1 MLSVQAAR
9 DLVLADVAVLPPEEV
24 TVAEALGRVLAGD
37 LHAVADV
44 PGFANSAMDGY
55 AVRSGPAGRTMTIVG
70 EARAGAP
77 AAVAAGPG
85 DAVRISTGAAMPEG
99 ADAVVPVER
108 AHETGDGVLLEAAAE
123 PGANVR
129 SAGEDMRAGEVA
141 LPAGT
146 ELGAAELGVAVAAG
160 AATLACA
167 RRPRVEVVCTGDELR
182 GPGEPLGPGEIHNS
196 NLVTLAALARR
207 AGAAPVGTT
216 RVGDDR
222 AATESVLGAAL
233 RRADVLVVSGGVS
246 VGPHDH
252 VKPALAAL
260 GVQERFWRVALRPG
274 KPTWFGRHEDRLVF
288 GLPGNPVS
296 AMVTFLLFARPALR
310 ALQGASPE
318 AVRERAVLAEAVP
331 RNPAREEAVRVRLER
346 GDAAPRARPT
356 GPQGSH
362 VLRSML
368 GADGLALVPA
378 GTGPLPAGS
387 AVDVELI

>member
-9 DLVLADVAVLPPEEV
+9 DLVLEDVAVLPSED
-24 TVAEALGRVLAGD
+24 VAVADALGRALAAD
-37 LHAVADV
+37 LRAAADV

-55 AVRSGPAGRTMTIVG
+55 AVPSGPAGRTMTLVG
-70 EARAGAP
+70 EARAGSLSTA
-77 AAVAAGPG
+77 AAGPG
-85 DAVRISTGAAMPEG
+85 HAIRISTGAAMPEG

-108 AHETGDGVLLEAAAE
+108 ARESGGEVMLEAAAE
-123 PGANVR
+123 RGANVR
-129 SAGEDMRAGEVA
+129 LPGEDLRAGEVA
-141 LPAGT
+141 LSAGAA
-146 ELGAAELGVAVAAG
+146 LGAAELGVAVAAG
-160 AATLACA
+160 AAALACV
-167 RRPRVEVVCTGDELR
+167 RRPRVEIVCTGDELR
-182 GPGEPLGPGEIHNS
+182 APGEPLGPGEIHNS
-196 NLVTLAALARR
+196 NLVTLAALARD
-207 AGAAPVGTT
+207 AGAEPTGTA

-233 RRADVLVVSGGVS
+233 RSADVLVVSGGVS

-260 GVQERFWRVALRPG
+260 GVEERFWRVALRPG
-274 KPTWFGRHEDRLVF
+274 KPTWFGRHGDKLVF

-318 AVRERAVLAEAVP
+318 ATRERAVLADALP
-331 RNPAREEAVRVRLER
+331 RHPAREEAVRVRLER
-346 GDAAPRARPT
+346 GDGAPRARPT

-378 GTGPLPAGS
+378 GAAPLPAES

>member
-9 DLVLADVAVLPPEEV
+9 DLVLEDVAALTSED
-24 TVAEALGRVLAGD
+24 VAFADALGRVLAGD
-37 LHAVADV
+37 LRAVADV

-55 AVRSGPAGRTMTIVG
+55 AVPSGPAGREMSLVG
-70 EARAGAP
+70 ESRAGSP

-85 DAVRISTGAAMPEG
+85 AAVRISTGAAMPEG

-108 AHETGDGVLLEAAAE
+108 ARETGGSVLLEAAAE

-129 SAGEDMRAGEVA
+129 LAGEDLRAGEVV
-141 LPAGT
+141 LRGGT
-146 ELGAAELGVAVAAG
+146 ALGAAELGVAVAAG
-160 AATLACA
+160 AATLICA
-167 RRPRVEVVCTGDELR
+167 RRPRVEIVCTGDELR
-182 GPGEPLGPGEIHNS
+182 APGAPLGPGEIHNS
-196 NLVTLAALARR
+196 NLVTLAALAGRD
-207 AGAAPVGTT
+207 GAEVVSTS

-222 AATESVLGAAL
+222 AATESALGAAL
-233 RRADVLVVSGGVS
+233 GRADVLVVSGGVS

-252 VKPALAAL
+252 VKPALDAL
-260 GVQERFWRVALRPG
+260 GVEERFWRVALRPG
-274 KPTWFGRHEDRLVF
+274 KPTWFGRRYGRLVF

-318 AVRERAVLAEAVP
+318 ARRERAVLAESLP

-346 GDAAPRARPT
+346 GEGAPRARPT

-378 GTGPLPAGS
+378 GADPLAAGS